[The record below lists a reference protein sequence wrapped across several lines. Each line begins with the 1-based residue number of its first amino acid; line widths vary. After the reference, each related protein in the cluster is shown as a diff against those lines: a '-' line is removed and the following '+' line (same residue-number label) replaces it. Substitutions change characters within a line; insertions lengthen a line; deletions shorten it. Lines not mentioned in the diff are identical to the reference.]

1 MDILYLTDSVLQ
13 TCRNPKWP
21 GCGPDSAPAQAY
33 PRVIAAALPAL
44 IKAVSEDP
52 EGAKKADKVRCT
64 PPENTV
70 PWRQARHGVIVI
82 ACMLAVVPGAFGLYT
97 ELHALPSTFPY
108 GVCRSL
114 SADRLAGSSTWSA
127 Q

>member
-1 MDILYLTDSVLQ
+1 MANPQEAAGPKRVDILYLTDSVLQ

-44 IKAVSEDP
+44 IKAVSEDS

-64 PPENTV
+64 PPETCF
-70 PWRQARHGVIVI
+70 PGGQLGMASFLLL
-82 ACMLAVVPGAFGLYT
+82 ACW
-97 ELHALPSTFPY
+97 ELTLEPSGQVEVHALPGTFPY
-108 GVCRSL
+108 GVCRS
-114 SADRLAGSSTWSA
+114 
-127 Q
+127 